1 MILPKISVITPS
13 FNQGQFLEETILS
26 VLNQNYPN
34 LEYIIM
40 DGGSTDNSVE
50 IIKKYA
56 SQITYWQSS
65 KDKGQS
71 DAINKGFAM
80 ATGDILCWLNSD
92 DYYLPGT
99 LDFVAKNIDCNRKEI
114 LFGEVNHYK
123 ESDGSYLMSNVSN
136 KLKNYRLELYDYII
150 QPGSFWT
157 KSTWEATGILNNSLH
172 FVFDWDWF
180 LKAKKNG
187 TTFTYTDHVM
197 SVYRIHEA
205 HKTGT
210 GGQKR
215 LKEIEHILKTYSNQK
230 ILNAY
235 IFMREERAKVDAV
248 LNTMVNKKLSRFDMK
263 ALRLAYPSK
272 LLALS
277 DIELRQLYELS

>member
-1 MILPKISVITPS
+1 MKLPKISVITPS
-13 FNQGQFLEETILS
+13 YNQGQYLEETILS

-50 IIKKYA
+50 VIKKYE
-56 SQITYWQSS
+56 SQITYWQSK
-65 KDKGQS
+65 KDKGQA
-71 DAINKGFAM
+71 DAINKGFEM

-92 DYYLPGT
+92 DYYTPGT
-99 LDFVAKNIDCNRKEI
+99 LDYVAKKLDCSKMEI
-114 LFGEVNHYK
+114 LFGEVNHFK
-123 ESDGSYLMSNVSN
+123 ELDGSYLMSNVSN

-157 KSTWEATGILNNSLH
+157 KNTWKQTGMLNTELH

-180 LKAKKNG
+180 LKAKKNN
-187 TTFTYTDHVM
+187 TKFIYTDRSM
-197 SVYRIHEA
+197 AVYRIHEA

-210 GGQKR
+210 GGVKR
-215 LKEIEHILKTYSNQK
+215 QREIEYILKTYSNQK
-230 ILNAY
+230 MVDAY
-235 IFMREERAKVDAV
+235 IFMRDHRKKVDEV
-248 LNTMVNKKLSRFDMK
+248 LNFMVNKKLTRFDMK

-272 LLALS
+272 LLS
-277 DIELRQLYELS
+277 ITDIELRQLYELS

>member
-1 MILPKISVITPS
+1 MKLPKISVITPS
-13 FNQGQFLEETILS
+13 YNQGQYLEETILS
-26 VLNQNYPN
+26 VLSQNYPN
-34 LEYIIM
+34 LEYIII

-50 IIKKYA
+50 VIKKYA
-56 SQITYWQSS
+56 SQITYWQSE
-65 KDKGQS
+65 KDKGQA
-71 DAINKGFAM
+71 DAINKGFER

-92 DYYLPGT
+92 DYYTPGT
-99 LDFVAKNIDCNRKEI
+99 LQFVANTLDCQKKEI

-157 KSTWEATGILNNSLH
+157 RKTWEQTGVLNTELH

-180 LKAKKNG
+180 LRAQQNQTK
-187 TTFTYTDHVM
+187 FTYTHRNM
-197 SVYRIHEA
+197 AVYRIHEA

-210 GGQKR
+210 GGEKR
-215 LKEIEHILKTYSNQK
+215 IKEIEYMLRAYSNEK

-235 IFMREERAKVDAV
+235 IFMRDHRKKVDEV
-248 LNTMVNKKLSRFDMK
+248 LNFMVNKKLTRFDMK

-272 LLALS
+272 LLS
-277 DIELRQLYELS
+277 ITDIELRQLYELS